1 MLDRFFPLY
10 ALVFLLT
17 LTVTVVIE
25 KRIIPY
31 LKARA
36 AQPIYEG
43 GPAWHMSKSGTPTM
57 GGVAFFAA
65 ITLSLLIASL
75 FLFMKNERDGAV
87 SLLIALLFSS
97 LNTIVGIIDD
107 LKKLKKKEN
116 AGLSPGQK
124 LLFQLAFAIIF
135 LYLRAKLLN
144 DGTTLSFSFGNIDL
158 GFFYYPLSLVMILG
172 TVNCAN
178 LTDGIDG
185 LAGSVAF
192 SISTVIFFVSASL
205 FYDCALI
212 SSAVM
217 GGAIGFLCFNLH
229 PAKIFMGDTGSLFF
243 GAILVSTAF
252 SFGNP
257 LLFVFFGGV
266 YVIEGISVII
276 QVISFKLTGNRVFK
290 MSPIHHHF
298 ERCGLSE
305 NTICIIAIITTFILS
320 VPAFIFFLP

>member
-31 LKARA
+31 LRARA

-43 GPAWHMSKSGTPTM
+43 GPSWHMSKSGTPTM

-75 FLFMKNERDGAV
+75 FLFMKNERNGAV